1 MAGGGPLGQ
10 VTSNINSSNPLGP
23 QQGQSAPPTGGAG
36 QMPSFANNP
45 FGPPQQNTGGGFGGQ
60 NQTAGTHGGFGGNLG
75 TAGQQP
81 QQPLSIDDYYKTPQ
95 LRQSVAFKPGER
107 EAEYQQYRDNFG
119 QQPNNSMVAQS
130 FGDMQYRPQLGQQ
143 PFGGQLGQPMQ
154 NPFQPQQPSY
164 MQDPEFQGY
173 QTQAQDLS
181 RQMDEYMRK
190 APMYQQLQDLQG
202 KMAPFQQ
209 RENMQRMQQMQQRQ
223 QFNPYQQRQ
232 QFNPY
237 QQQMQQRQQ
246 YQQPAGIRSLMG
258 RLGGRGM
265 QQAPTPMTMD
275 MPQTYGHMEAL
286 PQDNALTRAQASEQA
301 LRDASAQRFAQMYR
315 MG

>member
-1 MAGGGPLGQ
+1 MFTGSTMGGQVRKSLADIQREAGGQQQYDP
-10 VTSNINSSNPLGP
+10 TAAASDMMYRP
-23 QQGQSAPPTGGAG
+23 Q
-36 QMPSFANNP
+36 ME
-45 FGPPQQNTGGGFGGQ
+45 
-60 NQTAGTHGGFGGNLG
+60 
-75 TAGQQP
+75 QQP
-81 QQPLSIDDYYKTPQ
+81 QPFNQ
-95 LRQSVAFKPGER
+95 F
-107 EAEYQQYRDNFG
+107 QQ
-119 QQPNNSMVAQS
+119 
-130 FGDMQYRPQLGQQ
+130 
-143 PFGGQLGQPMQ
+143 
-154 NPFQPQQPSY
+154 QQPSY

-223 QFNPYQQRQ
+223 MQLPGVQQQRQQFNPYQQQRP

-265 QQAPTPMTMD
+265 PQAQPRMSMD
-275 MPQTYGHMEAL
+275 MPETFGRERRYDMPA
-286 PQDNALTRAQASEQA
+286 
-301 LRDASAQRFAQMYR
+301 RDYSRIGSAGVAAPPEMVAAPAV
-315 MG
+315 MGPANDYWANSW